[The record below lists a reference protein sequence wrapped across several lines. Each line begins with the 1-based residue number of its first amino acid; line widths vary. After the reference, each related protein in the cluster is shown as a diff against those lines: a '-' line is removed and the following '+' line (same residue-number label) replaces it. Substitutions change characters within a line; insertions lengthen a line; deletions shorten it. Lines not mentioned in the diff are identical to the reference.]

1 LANGVAQLPVL
12 LVVFHVATTAVVAQ
26 PAAGAGNPILATQ
39 IRLAE
44 LFGREI
50 KEFIRIINN
59 KLKNYKN
66 LIRNLN
72 ALLLLSIV
80 KTKN

>member
-1 LANGVAQLPVL
+1 
-12 LVVFHVATTAVVAQ
+12 VATTAVVAQ
-26 PAAGAGNPILATQ
+26 SAAGAGNPILATQ

-66 LIRNLN
+66 LISNVN
-72 ALLLLSIV
+72 AFLLFSIV
-80 KTKN
+80 YVIHQ